1 MPSSL
6 FRSFGLLAVRNILRS
21 MFGLSVVYTS
31 RWTHPLGKSSQ
42 DVILV
47 HSTKVSFLL
56 STRHLYITS
65 AVGLLCGGEL
75 PRIPIFSSK
84 LSFLVYL
91 HLNATK
97 ELWTSWE
104 LEMIQIQ
111 QTRKKNNVWKSPK
124 MSQLKFSL
132 HFSFLTNWNF
142 LYHKWVKCRIRII
155 LYVHFPTSLSY

>member
-1 MPSSL
+1 MFQSCLLIENEALGNFLKTNSFAFII

-97 ELWTSWE
+97 EL
-104 LEMIQIQ
+104 
-111 QTRKKNNVWKSPK
+111 
-124 MSQLKFSL
+124 
-132 HFSFLTNWNF
+132 
-142 LYHKWVKCRIRII
+142 
-155 LYVHFPTSLSY
+155 

>member
-1 MPSSL
+1 
-6 FRSFGLLAVRNILRS
+6 

-65 AVGLLCGGEL
+65 TVAGLLCGGEL

-124 MSQLKFSL
+124 MSKS
-132 HFSFLTNWNF
+132 TKK
-142 LYHKWVKCRIRII
+142 YHIWII
-155 LYVHFPTSLSY
+155 TFWHFPTSFVPLKLTYLVALFDHKLQVTKNSPKWHFCAFLRHFCSLKM